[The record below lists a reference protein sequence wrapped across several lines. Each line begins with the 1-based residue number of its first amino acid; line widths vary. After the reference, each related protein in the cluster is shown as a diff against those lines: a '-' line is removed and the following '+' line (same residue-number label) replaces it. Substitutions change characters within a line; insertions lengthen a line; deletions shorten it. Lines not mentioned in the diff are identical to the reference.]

1 MKWSSPWTNVR
12 WGDMCAD
19 VEADGV
25 SLSLDFCSLRP
36 LLTGATATPAPGPCF
51 MKPDEPTEPTTPTEP
66 TEPTTPTEPP
76 GSNPS
81 EPGSTP
87 GSPLDNPPAVIPGDA
102 GTTPL
107 QPAFT
112 G

>member
-1 MKWSSPWTNVR
+1 
-12 WGDMCAD
+12 MCAD

-25 SLSLDFCSLRP
+25 SLSLDFSSLRP

-51 MKPDEPTEPTTPTEP
+51 MKPDEP